1 MKRQYYFLLLI
12 AVMLYLFYLTINIQ
26 YKDYKI
32 NYNIHYMKDQNL
44 KLSTE
49 IGSNKDFLTYI
60 STNSYVDKILKEEQ
74 GLKNKAEEV
83 IFFTSQETI
92 RKYSQK
98 QDRETISHKTKN
110 IYDNMTPP
118 QKWVYFIFKKDLR

>member
-1 MKRQYYFLLLI
+1 
-12 AVMLYLFYLTINIQ
+12 
-26 YKDYKI
+26 
-32 NYNIHYMKDQNL
+32 MKDQNL